1 MSTVPMHMRR
11 SQTHFQRTAPA
22 AAPGGTALADVER
35 VARERAGEEWREVYE
50 AARDLAERLRFLP
63 WQDRARQL
71 DAWCWQRAQTQL
83 SLEQITG
90 IVNRQAR
97 FLRETPAARI
107 FADRTSG
114 VVAGTIFGLGEA
126 GRISCHSAALI
137 HLLSGEPVLQQ
148 PAVAWLAAAGSEGLA
163 TAMAQLPGFA
173 FLFLV
178 LYPNDS
184 AESFMARDAFFAAM
198 LGQ

>member
-11 SQTHFQRTAPA
+11 SPQDFQRSGPDAGPA
-22 AAPGGTALADVER
+22 GAVLADLER
-35 VARERAGEEWREVYE
+35 IARERAGEDWREVFE
-50 AARDLAERLRFLP
+50 DARELAARLRFLP
-63 WQDRARQL
+63 WGDRARQL
-71 DAWCWQRAQTQL
+71 DAWCWQRAQVELT
-83 SLEQITG
+83 LEQITG

-97 FLRETPAARI
+97 YLRETPAARR

-114 VVAGTIFGLGEA
+114 AIAGALYGLGEG
-126 GRISCHSAALI
+126 GRIPCHTAALV
-137 HLLSGEPVLQQ
+137 HLLSGEPALQQ
-148 PAVAWLAAAGSEGLA
+148 PAIAWLAAAGSEGLGA
-163 TAMAQLPGFA
+163 AMAQLPGFA

-198 LGQ
+198 LGL